1 MTTLYFDTSALL
13 KRYVDEP
20 GSAWL
25 RSLMQSEN
33 DIPLTSVVTRVEV
46 ACALARRQREGAL
59 SPVIRQE
66 LWQAFQFDFTY
77 RFQTIKVGLNVLTM
91 AEALAFQHPLR
102 AYDAMQLASAQIA
115 NRRLLRRGNPGLTF
129 LSADTRLLEVARLVG
144 FTVENPQAH

>member
-1 MTTLYFDTSALL
+1 MRWHAA
-13 KRYVDEP
+13 K
-20 GSAWL
+20 
-25 RSLMQSEN
+25 
-33 DIPLTSVVTRVEV
+33 
-46 ACALARRQREGAL
+46 REGAL